1 MPQLLLLL
9 AINLRHKGIQ
19 IAKGYGITTFA
30 LDVKS
35 YSNKQEYE
43 QDVIRILKGCGVD
56 IVCLAGYMRL
66 VGEDLLTSFKQRL
79 VNIHPSLLPSFKG
92 LNAQK
97 QALEYGVKYAGCT
110 VHYVTSM
117 LDSGPV
123 IDQAIV
129 EVKETDTVQALS
141 ERILIQEH
149 RLYPKAVKKSLNQY

>member
-1 MPQLLLLL
+1 
-9 AINLRHKGIQ
+9 
-19 IAKGYGITTFA
+19 
-30 LDVKS
+30 
-35 YSNKQEYE
+35 
-43 QDVIRILKGCGVD
+43 
-56 IVCLAGYMRL
+56 MRL

-123 IDQAIV
+123 IDQAVV

-149 RLYPKAVKKSLNQY
+149 RLYPKAVKKVIESILTIKGK